1 MCFYDIIFLCAIPTM
16 CNYSVLNWLL
26 KFRNIVSNLNAPGP
40 FSIDSTEG
48 AIIMHCMS
56 PS

>member
-40 FSIDSTEG
+40 FSIDSTAG

-56 PS
+56 LS